1 MATWRQALEVGMT
14 DEEVARLMAVSRSR
28 TEPASRVQ
36 RARMLLA
43 YRENPSFFA
52 VARSLGAHHQT
63 VQRCVERALA
73 YGPLVALD
81 DRPRPGKEP
90 TITQEAKAWLVSLAC
105 DKAKDHGYAHELW
118 TTRLLARHA
127 REHGPTAGHGCLA
140 NLVQGSVC
148 KILGQEEVK
157 PHKVRYY
164 LERRDAEFEQKM
176 AEVLCVYR
184 EVQVLKKAAAK
195 AKKTS
200 NKSRKPM
207 AIVSYDEKPGI
218 QAIATTSPD
227 LPPVPGT
234 YATFSRDHEY
244 KRHGTL
250 SLLAGIDLLTGK
262 VHALVKERHRSR
274 EFIEFLK
281 LLNAAYPAST
291 AIKLILDNHSAH
303 ISRETQAWLGARP
316 PGRFAFT
323 FTPKHGSWLNL
334 IEGFFSKFARSV
346 LRHIRVTSKHE
357 LKQRIMAGID
367 DVNRHPVIHTW
378 SYKLADAA

>member
-1 MATWRQALEVGMT
+1 MAGWRQVVELAMS
-14 DEEVARLMAVSRSR
+14 EEEIGRLTTISRSR
-28 TEPASRVQ
+28 TEPASRVA
-36 RARMLLA
+36 RAQMLLC

-52 VARSLGAHHQT
+52 VGKRLGTHHQV
-63 VQRCVERALA
+63 VQRCVERAVA
-73 YGPLVALD
+73 YGPLTALD

-90 TITQEAKAWLVSLAC
+90 TITPEAKAWLVSVAC
-105 DKAKDHGYAHELW
+105 DKAKEHGYPHELW

-127 REHGPTAGHGCLA
+127 REHGPAAGHECLA
-140 NLVQGSVC
+140 NLVQGTVC
-148 KILGQEEVK
+148 KILGQEEIK

-164 LERRDAEFEQKM
+164 LERRDADFEPKM

-195 AKKTS
+195 SK
-200 NKSRKPM
+200 NSRTPV
-207 AIVSYDEKPGI
+207 AIISYDEKPGI
-218 QAIATTSPD
+218 QAIATTAPD

-234 YATFSRDHEY
+234 YATFARDYEY

-250 SLLAGIDLLTGK
+250 SLLAGIDLLSGK
-262 VHALVKERHRSR
+262 VHALVRDRHRSR

-281 LLNAAYPAST
+281 LLDAAYPART

-303 ISRETQAWLGARP
+303 ISKETKTWLAHRP
-316 PGRFAFT
+316 AGRFEFT

-334 IEGFFSKFARSV
+334 VEGFFSKFARSV
-346 LRHIRVTSKHE
+346 LRHIRVTSKQE
-357 LKQRIMAGID
+357 LKDRIMAGIE

-378 SYKLADAA
+378 SYKLAEAA